1 MKTNII
7 LSLSLFLL
15 FMSCTNAEKEA
26 TKETPKAAVKQEN
39 NLVQFTA
46 EQNKIAGITTG
57 TPGKRGMSSILNVNG
72 LVDVPPENVFSISIP
87 LGGYIRKTNLIPG
100 MMVRK
105 GAVLAT
111 IEDQQYVQLQQDY
124 LMAKNK
130 LKFAEADYIRQ
141 KGLNA
146 TKATS
151 DKLFQQTE
159 SDFNQQ
165 KIMVKSLA
173 EQLQL
178 IGLNPLTLT
187 AANISRRIQIYS
199 PIDGHVTKVNV
210 NTGKYVNATDVL
222 FELIN
227 PKKLHVNLTV
237 LENDASSL
245 KEGQKIVCTTNRNPD
260 KKYLATIHLISP
272 AIGEDR
278 SISVYCD
285 LENYGKEL
293 LPGTYLNAA
302 VKLNHASVTAVP
314 DEAVVKW
321 ENKFYV
327 FTDEGNHQ
335 YKMIGVEPGILSEGF
350 TEIKSPLPA
359 KKIVMKNAYAILMKM
374 KNGGEE
380 GE

>member
-7 LSLSLFLL
+7 LSLSLFL
-15 FMSCTNAEKEA
+15 FVASCTTAEKEA
-26 TKETPKAAVKQEN
+26 VKTVVKPTPVQET

-46 EQNKIAGITTG
+46 EQKKIAGIITG
-57 TPGKRGMSSILNVNG
+57 MPEKRGMSSVLNVNG
-72 LVDVPPENVFSISIP
+72 LVDVPPDNVFSISVP
-87 LGGYIRKTNLIPG
+87 LGGYIRKTSLIPG
-100 MMVRK
+100 MAVRK
-105 GAVLAT
+105 GAVLAI

-130 LKFAEADYIRQ
+130 LKFAEADYVRQ

-165 KIMVKSLA
+165 KIMVKSLG

-178 IGLNPLTLT
+178 IGLNPLSLN

-210 NTGKYVNATDVL
+210 NTGKYVNGTDVL

-237 LENDASSL
+237 LENDAANL
-245 KEGQKIVCTTNRNPD
+245 REGQKIVCTTNRNPD

-272 AIGEDR
+272 SIGDDR
-278 SISVYCD
+278 SMSVHCD

-335 YKMIGVEPGILSEGF
+335 YKMLSVDPGILSEGF
-350 TEIKSPLPA
+350 TEIKSALPP
-359 KKIVMKNAYAILMKM
+359 KNIVLKNAYAILMKM

>member
-7 LSLSLFLL
+7 LSLSLILL

-26 TKETPKAAVKQEN
+26 AKETSKPAVKQET

-46 EQNKIAGITTG
+46 EQKKIAGITTG
-57 TPGKRGMSSILNVNG
+57 MPEKRGMSSMLNVNG

-151 DKLFQQTE
+151 DKMFQQTE

-278 SISVYCD
+278 SISVHCD

-293 LPGTYLNAA
+293 LPGTYLNAT

-350 TEIKSPLPA
+350 TEIKSSLPA
-359 KKIVMKNAYAILMKM
+359 KNIVMKNAYSILMKM

-380 GE
+380 GA